1 MAHTPTS
8 REKRRDQVH
17 RWQASGLSAAEFGR
31 RHGIPAGTLAWWR
44 WKLRAEGVS
53 LRPRA
58 QRGLRFVE
66 ITPAPAESLGPSRE
80 PLELQL
86 ADVRLRIPADFD
98 EPTLSR
104 VLSVLRSA
112 R

>member
-1 MAHTPTS
+1 MVHTRTS
-8 REKRRDQVH
+8 REKRLDQVR
-17 RWQASGLSAAEFGR
+17 RWQTSGLSAAEYGR
-31 RHGIPAGTLAWWR
+31 RHGIAAGTLAWWR

-53 LRPRA
+53 LRTRAPR
-58 QRGLRFVE
+58 RLPFVE
-66 ITPAPAESLGPSRE
+66 ITPPESPLPSRE

-98 EPTLSR
+98 EGTLSR
-104 VLSVLRSA
+104 VLGVLRGA

>member
-8 REKRRDQVH
+8 REKRLDQVR
-17 RWQASGLSAAEFGR
+17 RWQASGLSAAEYGR

-53 LRPRA
+53 LRTRA
-58 QRGLRFVE
+58 QRRLPFVE
-66 ITPAPAESLGPSRE
+66 ITPAPPESPRPSRE
-80 PLELQL
+80 PLELEL

-98 EPTLSR
+98 EPTLAR
-104 VLSVLRSA
+104 VLGVLRSG